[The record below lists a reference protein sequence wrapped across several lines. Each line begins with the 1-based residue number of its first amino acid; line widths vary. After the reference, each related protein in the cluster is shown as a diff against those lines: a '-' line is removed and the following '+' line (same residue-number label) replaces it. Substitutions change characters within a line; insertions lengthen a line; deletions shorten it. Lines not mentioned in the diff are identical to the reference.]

1 MEVKIVYLPY
11 VPLIQ
16 QKNTSLQRQDS
27 LLSGFNGKYYF
38 VLQYEYLPAFSFWS
52 LVAHCSYD
60 SNPALGLWMCTRS
73 MFLWFFF
80 LHWECQSWAV
90 QLACNLPATDQVQ
103 LSEKIFG
110 CIRICRDLSRT
121 IIDLGHP
128 SVPTGLVSMV
138 LSATWWALYR
148 SCLLSTWLWKRG
160 FFLTGSSAPNCGETT
175 LSTGVQQSEKTKGLN
190 TDLSKYRW
198 GG

>member
-1 MEVKIVYLPY
+1 MCHWFNKKTQVFCWVASMENITLFCST
-11 VPLIQ
+11 
-16 QKNTSLQRQDS
+16 NTSQHSHFGLWLHTAVMIQT
-27 LLSGFNGKYYF
+27 LLLDFGCALVACFF
-38 VLQYEYLPAFSFWS
+38 DFSFS
-52 LVAHCSYD
+52 TGNVK
-60 SNPALGLWMCTRS
+60 
-73 MFLWFFF
+73 
-80 LHWECQSWAV
+80 SWAV

-110 CIRICRDLSRT
+110 CITICRDLSRT

>member
-1 MEVKIVYLPY
+1 MCHWFNKKTQVFKDRTVCWVASMENITLFCST
-11 VPLIQ
+11 
-16 QKNTSLQRQDS
+16 NTSQHSHFGLWLHTAVMIQT
-27 LLSGFNGKYYF
+27 LLLDFGCALVACFF
-38 VLQYEYLPAFSFWS
+38 DFSFS
-52 LVAHCSYD
+52 TGNVK
-60 SNPALGLWMCTRS
+60 
-73 MFLWFFF
+73 
-80 LHWECQSWAV
+80 SWAV
-90 QLACNLPATDQVQ
+90 QLACNLSATDQVQ